1 MRYLFLISHGDFAPG
16 LQSAVEMMVGEKEDL
31 KSASLRNGESTVDF
45 GEKFNKLLDQLQD
58 DDELILMCDI
68 LGGSP
73 LTTALACLSD
83 YNKLDKTL
91 VITGM
96 NMPLAIT
103 AMTMKDNID
112 DMEALKDMLLFEGK
126 ESISEFKISTEVVDD
141 DDEI

>member
-1 MRYLFLISHGDFAPG
+1 
-16 LQSAVEMMVGEKEDL
+16 
-31 KSASLRNGESTVDF
+31 
-45 GEKFNKLLDQLQD
+45 
-58 DDELILMCDI
+58 
-68 LGGSP
+68 
-73 LTTALACLSD
+73 
-83 YNKLDKTL
+83 
-91 VITGM
+91 M